1 MSILFLWFLCWF
13 IPIFSKCTSNIMIWS
28 AKLSL
33 HLCVTLLCVRFKWVM
48 VQRSK
53 HVDALLSPDAISL
66 PHVPSSVAFFL
77 RNSWRLK
84 VAAWI
89 GWTSSIY
96 MEEST
101 VVQLLLELWTPAF
114 KNMTTSS
121 LLLIICN
128 TISSSHFSSSF
139 LPLDTPCDPERKKL
153 AVFEILKCSVF
164 LHSAMIIYNER
175 QLCTE
180 FHWSIPI
187 YDVKIASHCSYR
199 L

>member
-1 MSILFLWFLCWF
+1 MYRQLSVIDRKKLQTFPNKFSWASSFYDFCADLFPFF
-13 IPIFSKCTSNIMIWS
+13 PS
-28 AKLSL
+28 AHQTCSL
-33 HLCVTLLCVRFKWVM
+33 MCVTLLCVRFKWVM

-101 VVQLLLELWTPAF
+101 VVQLLLELWTSAF
-114 KNMTTSS
+114 KNMTPCLPCFSS
-121 LLLIICN
+121 LSIRF
-128 TISSSHFSSSF
+128 H
-139 LPLDTPCDPERKKL
+139 PLTFRH
-153 AVFEILKCSVF
+153 
-164 LHSAMIIYNER
+164 HSCRWIHPVIQKEKN
-175 QLCTE
+175 
-180 FHWSIPI
+180 
-187 YDVKIASHCSYR
+187 
-199 L
+199 

>member
-1 MSILFLWFLCWF
+1 MWAWTKTCPRCLWYEKPNKQYCCVQKKTTNVPQQIFMSIFFLWFLCWF

-33 HLCVTLLCVRFKWVM
+33 HLCVTLLCMRFKWVM

-101 VVQLLLELWTPAF
+101 VVQLLLELWTSAF
-114 KNMTTSS
+114 KNMTPRLPCFSS
-121 LLLIICN
+121 LSIRF
-128 TISSSHFSSSF
+128 H
-139 LPLDTPCDPERKKL
+139 PLTFRH
-153 AVFEILKCSVF
+153 
-164 LHSAMIIYNER
+164 HSCRWIHPVIQKEKN
-175 QLCTE
+175 
-180 FHWSIPI
+180 
-187 YDVKIASHCSYR
+187 
-199 L
+199 